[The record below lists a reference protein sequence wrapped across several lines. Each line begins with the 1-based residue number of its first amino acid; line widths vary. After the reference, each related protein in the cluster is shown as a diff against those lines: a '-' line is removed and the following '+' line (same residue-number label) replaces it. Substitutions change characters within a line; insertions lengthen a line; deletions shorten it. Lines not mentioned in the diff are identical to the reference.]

1 MSKYAK
7 LENAIKIFK
16 KNSTEEEMHNIFE
29 IVLNIHREGLPLRY
43 MEEIGLLVDSK
54 DPNLDVLL
62 MSVIN
67 MFFDYPGLYHFL
79 SKEDGKNLI
88 NKLENKYGIEKLLNT
103 SLCFSGKFQSV
114 LIDIDEGYLT
124 ENKEQMLKGDD
135 FCFNLINNKY
145 REFHIDNLKKTGYFT
160 NQFFEDLNR
169 DAFSYVNINGVHKTL
184 LYLENNGFDI
194 IKNLIDKK
202 ENEKLHIL
210 YWSQLT
216 MGRIYTKEEKNAA
229 NDYLDYVIGK
239 LNQSNSMIK
248 DVLDF
253 SQTES
258 SNISRYVIE
267 RYFDYSMEKEPE
279 TADMIIGYV
288 KDSSSVYEKLLERK
302 SQKEK
307 EILSKD
313 FEEDVQLIIKKRNR
327 I

>member
-1 MSKYAK
+1 MSK

-16 KNSTEEEMHNIFE
+16 KYPTEEEMDNVFE
-29 IVLNIHREGLPLRY
+29 TVLNEHRKGLLPLRY
-43 MEEIGLLVDSK
+43 IEEIGLLVDSK

-62 MSVIN
+62 MPVIN
-67 MFFDYPGLYHFL
+67 MLFEYPGIYHFV

-103 SLCFSGKFQSV
+103 SLCFSGNFQSA
-114 LIDIDEGYLT
+114 LIDIDERYLT
-124 ENKEQMLKGDD
+124 EHKELMLKGDY
-135 FCFNLINNKY
+135 FCFNLISDKY
-145 REFHIDNLKKTGYFT
+145 REFFIDNLKETGYFT

-169 DAFSYVNINGVHKTL
+169 DAFSRVNIKGVHKTL

-194 IKNLIDKK
+194 IKDLIDKK
-202 ENEKLHIL
+202 ENKKLHIL
-210 YWSQLT
+210 YWSQFS
-216 MGRIYTKEEKNAA
+216 MGRVYTKEEKTATS
-229 NDYLDYVIGK
+229 DCLDYIVGK
-239 LNQSNSMIK
+239 LNQSNSMLK

-267 RYFDYSMEKEPE
+267 RHFDYSMEKEPE
-279 TADMIIGYV
+279 TADMIIGYI
-288 KDSSSVYEKLLERK
+288 KDSSSVYEKLLETK

-307 EILSKD
+307 KILSKD
-313 FEEDVQLIIKKRNR
+313 FETNVPLVNKKSNR